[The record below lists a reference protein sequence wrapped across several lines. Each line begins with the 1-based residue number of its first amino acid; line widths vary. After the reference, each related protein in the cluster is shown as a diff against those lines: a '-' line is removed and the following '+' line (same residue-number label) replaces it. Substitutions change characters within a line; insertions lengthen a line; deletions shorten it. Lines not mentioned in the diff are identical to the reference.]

1 MLFSFKQY
9 LLATVLFWSSFYLT
23 VAQETITLPVE
34 WGDYQKLT
42 FFEKSTIAPT
52 IIGQQLDNGKP
63 IVYWRKQLKSTNFT
77 LNLLQSEFEL
87 APEQDVKYL
96 KEHAFNVY
104 EELNVDLKVTN
115 SGSEKWAVAYVYPY
129 KTINGTIHRL
139 TKLVMQLEP
148 SASPVKPKDFVSNS
162 VLQSGNGQWVKISVT
177 EDGIY
182 KINKS
187 FLASCGISTDNLNPA
202 HINIYGNGDGRLPE
216 LNSIP
221 RTDDLAVNAIFIQ
234 GESDGSF
241 DDNDYILF
249 YGWAPNWVRTSSSA
263 FDPSKNPYS
272 DKSFYFIN
280 INSNGTPIRI
290 QNESSLA
297 GIETQTVTSYDYR
310 DDHEVDLVN
319 LVQGGQRWYGEL
331 FDIELE
337 RTFSFSVPSIVTN
350 DPVLFNTSIAT
361 NARSTAG
368 TQQQYSVNGNV
379 LFSSTLPAVS
389 SDYVQS
395 NQSLTWNNP
404 TSAVN
409 FKIKITRSSPSTLVY
424 LDKIT
429 LRARRNLTFMS
440 TQFNFR
446 DTRSIGV
453 GEVSKFTINS
463 MPASGFVWDVTD
475 RQNPNRIL
483 GSFNGTSYEFS
494 LATDTLR
501 EFVASNG
508 SSFYTPSYVGNVSPQ
523 NLHGLP
529 QADYLIVTHPSF
541 VGQANRLAQ
550 LHVSNGLSVHVVT
563 TDQVFNEYSSGAQDA
578 TAFRMFAKQ
587 FYDRAS
593 NSDDQPKYLLLFGD
607 GTYDPK
613 NRVSNNNNYV
623 LTYQFP
629 NGENHISAMVTDDY
643 YGMLD
648 NVESISGADLLDIAV
663 GRILATDATTARQ
676 QVDKIEHY
684 MKNGSNLFA
693 NSTSASCATGTT
705 SSTYGDWRMNYV
717 QIADDE
723 EFGYFVVQD
732 TEPQYDYV
740 KANHPEMNCLKL
752 YTDAYTQETTAGG
765 QRYPDVF
772 NEITNQV
779 QRGALVVNYVGH
791 GGEVGLAEERIV
803 TIPQIQDWSNINRMN
818 LFVSA
823 TCEFTKYDDPSRV
836 SAGEWVALN
845 PTGGAI
851 ALMTT
856 TRSVFFGV
864 NSVTGKEF
872 YENVFSR
879 DLQGNAFSFGEIMR
893 RTKNASGSSDNK
905 RSFTLIG
912 DPALQIALPRYK
924 VVTDSVNGLNP
935 SLILD
940 TISALSKT
948 TIKGHIEDWN
958 GNKLT
963 NYKGILTPSIFD
975 KSKTQFTL
983 GQDPESPVIPFEVQ
997 RNVVYKGQA
1006 TISNGEFQF
1015 SFIVPKDINY
1025 SFGAGKISYY
1035 GSSSAS
1041 DAGGSDDRL
1050 IIGGIDTAGL
1060 NDKSG
1065 PQIQLYM
1072 NDEAFVSGGITNE
1085 TPTIFA
1091 KLFDESGINT
1101 VGNGIGHDLVAVIDD
1116 NTAEPIVLNEY
1127 YTADLDSYQSGIVRY
1142 TLPPLEKGSHSLKLK
1157 VWDVNN
1163 NSSETSIDF
1172 VVQEKEVLELKHV
1185 LNYPNPFTTRT
1196 SFFYEHNQIC
1206 TNLETQIQVFTVS
1219 GRLVKTINENV
1230 QTEGFRTPNG
1240 IEWDGRDDF
1249 GDQLAKGVYIY
1260 TLSVKSPDG
1269 STAEKTEKLVLLK

>member
-1 MLFSFKQY
+1 MLFSFKRY
-9 LLATVLFWSSFYLT
+9 LLATVLFWSSFHST
-23 VAQETITLPVE
+23 IAQEIITLPIE

-42 FFEKSTIAPT
+42 YFERSTIAPT
-52 IIGQQLDNGKP
+52 IKGQQLDNGKP

-115 SGSEKWAVAYVYPY
+115 SGSEKWAVAYVFPY
-129 KTINGTIHRL
+129 KMINGTIHRL

-249 YGWAPNWVRTSSSA
+249 YGWGPNWVRTSSSA

-297 GIETQTVTSYDYR
+297 GIATQTVTSYDYR

-350 DPVLFNTSIAT
+350 EPVLFNTSIAT

-379 LFSSTLPAVS
+379 LLSSTLPAVS

-395 NQSLTWNNP
+395 NQSLTWNTP
-404 TSAVN
+404 SSAIN

-429 LRARRNLTFMS
+429 LRGRRNLTFMS
-440 TQFNFR
+440 SQFNFR
-446 DTRSIGV
+446 DTRSMGA

-494 LATDTLR
+494 LATDSLR

-508 SSFYTPSYVGNVSPQ
+508 SSFYTPSFVGNVSPQ

-587 FYDRAS
+587 FYDRA
-593 NSDDQPKYLLLFGD
+593 NNIDDQPKYLLLFGD

-623 LTYQFP
+623 LTY
-629 NGENHISAMVTDDY
+629 
-643 YGMLD
+643 
-648 NVESISGADLLDIAV
+648 
-663 GRILATDATTARQ
+663 
-676 QVDKIEHY
+676 
-684 MKNGSNLFA
+684 
-693 NSTSASCATGTT
+693 
-705 SSTYGDWRMNYV
+705 
-717 QIADDE
+717 
-723 EFGYFVVQD
+723 
-732 TEPQYDYV
+732 
-740 KANHPEMNCLKL
+740 
-752 YTDAYTQETTAGG
+752 
-765 QRYPDVF
+765 
-772 NEITNQV
+772 
-779 QRGALVVNYVGH
+779 
-791 GGEVGLAEERIV
+791 
-803 TIPQIQDWSNINRMN
+803 
-818 LFVSA
+818 
-823 TCEFTKYDDPSRV
+823 
-836 SAGEWVALN
+836 
-845 PTGGAI
+845 
-851 ALMTT
+851 
-856 TRSVFFGV
+856 
-864 NSVTGKEF
+864 
-872 YENVFSR
+872 
-879 DLQGNAFSFGEIMR
+879 
-893 RTKNASGSSDNK
+893 
-905 RSFTLIG
+905 
-912 DPALQIALPRYK
+912 
-924 VVTDSVNGLNP
+924 
-935 SLILD
+935 
-940 TISALSKT
+940 
-948 TIKGHIEDWN
+948 
-958 GNKLT
+958 
-963 NYKGILTPSIFD
+963 
-975 KSKTQFTL
+975 
-983 GQDPESPVIPFEVQ
+983 
-997 RNVVYKGQA
+997 
-1006 TISNGEFQF
+1006 
-1015 SFIVPKDINY
+1015 
-1025 SFGAGKISYY
+1025 
-1035 GSSSAS
+1035 
-1041 DAGGSDDRL
+1041 
-1050 IIGGIDTAGL
+1050 
-1060 NDKSG
+1060 
-1065 PQIQLYM
+1065 
-1072 NDEAFVSGGITNE
+1072 
-1085 TPTIFA
+1085 
-1091 KLFDESGINT
+1091 
-1101 VGNGIGHDLVAVIDD
+1101 
-1116 NTAEPIVLNEY
+1116 
-1127 YTADLDSYQSGIVRY
+1127 
-1142 TLPPLEKGSHSLKLK
+1142 
-1157 VWDVNN
+1157 
-1163 NSSETSIDF
+1163 
-1172 VVQEKEVLELKHV
+1172 
-1185 LNYPNPFTTRT
+1185 
-1196 SFFYEHNQIC
+1196 
-1206 TNLETQIQVFTVS
+1206 
-1219 GRLVKTINENV
+1219 
-1230 QTEGFRTPNG
+1230 
-1240 IEWDGRDDF
+1240 
-1249 GDQLAKGVYIY
+1249 
-1260 TLSVKSPDG
+1260 
-1269 STAEKTEKLVLLK
+1269 